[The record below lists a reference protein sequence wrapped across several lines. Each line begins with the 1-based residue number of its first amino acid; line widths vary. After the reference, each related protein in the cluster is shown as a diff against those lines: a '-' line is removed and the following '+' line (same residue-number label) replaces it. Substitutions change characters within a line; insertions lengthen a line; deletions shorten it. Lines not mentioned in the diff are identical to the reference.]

1 MTCATPQ
8 SDSPRAQGDVCEVVS
23 LAEIRQYKYIYLVF
37 ARVFCS
43 AGVNF
48 GWKSTGP
55 IWKCSAEC
63 GRDTKCLQVAAA
75 YSTRHSMFFRRVVAY
90 SDRTYWPFQY
100 FDRCFACM
108 GSSALLFRLKWGGRA
123 AWHPVPRSP
132 ATRPQRLVRWLA
144 HAFSCVLVRSRF
156 LNSSNS

>member
-1 MTCATPQ
+1 MLARFRRFQRDNCGNCHVFG
-8 SDSPRAQGDVCEVVS
+8 SVLGGFKEILDGFMSHVENSSLWGMGD
-23 LAEIRQYKYIYLVF
+23 
-37 ARVFCS
+37 
-43 AGVNF
+43 GVEL
-48 GWKSTGP
+48 
-55 IWKCSAEC
+55 KCSAEC